1 VRVGS
6 PGPSVSLCVFALP
19 PLAQSR
25 QPPGDSPLELI
36 VLASGGPRAS
46 ARGST
51 SYIVL
56 LDGTPRI
63 LIDAG
68 ANAFVEVGKLNLS
81 LDQMDIVLLTHLH
94 IDHTSDLPAIF
105 NERALGARNAIK
117 WRIFGPDGA
126 GQFPSTSKFIHTLFD
141 AGGIYECQRT
151 FGQNETVNV
160 TDLAITLASP
170 QKEIVRDGTG
180 ERSLTIEEIA
190 THHDDCPS
198 IAYRIH
204 YKSLSITFAGD
215 MDASALPNLEHL
227 AKETDLLVVHAAVL
241 DPPGSPAI
249 LYTLHTAPAKLGE
262 VARAAGVKRLLLSH
276 IPGLV
281 EARRSE
287 VTAAFAG
294 PTKGPS
300 NSPLPDSAS
309 HFPANCSPSRKHRT
323 PESVA
328 IPPRIR
334 LFAAQLKRRR
344 HDRIAAKFN
353 DLLGIHRF
361 TPRPLEPPTL

>member
-1 VRVGS
+1 MRV
-6 PGPSVSLCVFALP
+6 PGDRAAIPTATGTNQCPARRCCARWLPWAVCVLCVFALP

-281 EARRSE
+281 EARRPE
-287 VTAAFAG
+287 VTRSIRRSY
-294 PTKGPS
+294 KGPIEFAS
-300 NSPLPDSAS
+300 TGLRLPLP
-309 HFPANCSPSRKHRT
+309 R
-323 PESVA
+323 
-328 IPPRIR
+328 
-334 LFAAQLKRRR
+334 
-344 HDRIAAKFN
+344 
-353 DLLGIHRF
+353 
-361 TPRPLEPPTL
+361 

>member
-1 VRVGS
+1 MKARQRVRPARHCGAS
-6 PGPSVSLCVFALP
+6 WLPGCVCVFCVFALQ

-25 QPPGDSPLELI
+25 QTPGDSPLELI

-46 ARGST
+46 VRGST

-68 ANAFVEVGKLNLS
+68 ANAFVEIGKLNLS
-81 LDQMDIVLLTHLH
+81 LDEMDIVLLTHLH

-105 NERALGARNAIK
+105 NERALGARNGIK

-126 GQFPSTSKFIHTLFD
+126 GQFPSTRTFIHALFD
-141 AGGIYECQRT
+141 RGGIYEYQKT
-151 FGQNETVNV
+151 FGQDETVNA

-170 QKEIVRDGTG
+170 QKEIVREGTG
-180 ERSLTIEEIA
+180 ERTLIIEEIA

-198 IAYRIH
+198 IAYRIQ
-204 YKSLSITFAGD
+204 YKARSITFTGD

-249 LYTLHTAPAKLGE
+249 LYTLHTAPASLGE
-262 VARAAGVKRLLLSH
+262 AARDAGVKRLLLGH
-276 IPGLV
+276 IPGSV
-281 EARRSE
+281 EAREPE
-287 VTAAFAG
+287 VTRSIRRSY
-294 PTKGPS
+294 KGPIDFAS
-300 NSPLPDSAS
+300 TGLQLSLP
-309 HFPANCSPSRKHRT
+309 H
-323 PESVA
+323 
-328 IPPRIR
+328 
-334 LFAAQLKRRR
+334 
-344 HDRIAAKFN
+344 
-353 DLLGIHRF
+353 
-361 TPRPLEPPTL
+361 